1 MTTRR
6 VRHSHENWR
15 GCNEGNDAN
24 NMPGLNGREIAVVI
38 QESRGFL
45 PAIYPSDPSTAEQ
58 FGQILYEFVRPIG
71 SPNGGEENLGSDPLG
86 ASKFLIWSYRRT

>member
-24 NMPGLNGREIAVVI
+24 SMPGLNGRDIAVVI
-38 QESRGFL
+38 QESRGLL

-58 FGQILYEFVRPIG
+58 FGQFSYELVRTIG
-71 SPNGGEENLGSDPLG
+71 SPNGEEVELGSDPLD
-86 ASKFLIWSYRRT
+86 AR